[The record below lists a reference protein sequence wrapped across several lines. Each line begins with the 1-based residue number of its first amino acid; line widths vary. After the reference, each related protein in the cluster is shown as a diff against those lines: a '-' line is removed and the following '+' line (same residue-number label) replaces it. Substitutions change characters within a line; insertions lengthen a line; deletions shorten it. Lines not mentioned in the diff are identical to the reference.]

1 MIGDYSIM
9 DWVTLGGIL
18 TTIASLVGIA
28 IKLAR
33 DNSGLKAEMK
43 ALSKEREMEHASL
56 SSEHKGLSSEH
67 KGLSSEHKGLSSDH
81 RGLSKEHDALS
92 KEHASIKKDTEYIS
106 DEMKYEKMARENLYK
121 NSTKAKE
128 ILETMDFMKEVVL
141 QNSRLTE
148 EVGRLTVENQELSKS
163 KQNNELD
170 KVLRILGRI
179 EGQLASLE
187 GYRGTEEVQVVL
199 KRVESEL
206 LELNN

>member
-1 MIGDYSIM
+1 MIEEYSIM
-9 DWVTLGGIL
+9 DWVTFSGIVA
-18 TTIASLVGIA
+18 TIASLVGIA

-43 ALSKEREMEHASL
+43 ALSKEREMEHDS
-56 SSEHKGLSSEH
+56 
-67 KGLSSEHKGLSSDH
+67 
-81 RGLSKEHDALS
+81 LSKEHDALS

-106 DEMKYEKMARENLYK
+106 DEMKYEKEARKNLYK
-121 NSTKAKE
+121 NSSRAKE
-128 ILETMDFMKEVVL
+128 ILETMDLMKEVVL
-141 QNSRLTE
+141 QNSRLHE
-148 EVGRLTVENQELSKS
+148 EVTRLTLANQELSKP

-179 EGQLASLE
+179 EGQLASFE

>member
-1 MIGDYSIM
+1 MIEGYSFM

-18 TTIASLVGIA
+18 TTVASLVGIA

-43 ALSKEREMEHASL
+43 ALSKEREMEHDS
-56 SSEHKGLSSEH
+56 
-67 KGLSSEHKGLSSDH
+67 
-81 RGLSKEHDALS
+81 LSKEHDSLSKEHDSLSKEHDSLS

-121 NSTKAKE
+121 NSTRAKE
-128 ILETMDFMKEVVL
+128 ILETMDLMKEVVL
-141 QNSRLTE
+141 QNSKLTE
-148 EVGRLTVENQELSKS
+148 EVTRLKVENQELSKP
-163 KQNNELD
+163 KQNTELD

-187 GYRGTEEVQVVL
+187 GYRSTEEVQVVL

>member
-9 DWVTLGGIL
+9 DWVTFGGIVA
-18 TTIASLVGIA
+18 TIASLIGIA

-43 ALSKEREMEHASL
+43 ALSKEREMEHDSL
-56 SSEHKGLSSEH
+56 SN
-67 KGLSSEHKGLSSDH
+67 
-81 RGLSKEHDALS
+81 EHDGLS
-92 KEHASIKKDTEYIS
+92 KEHASIKEDTRYIS

-121 NSTKAKE
+121 NSSRAKE
-128 ILETMDFMKEVVL
+128 ILETMDLMKEVVL
-141 QNSRLTE
+141 QNSRLHK
-148 EVGRLTVENQELSKS
+148 EVTRLTVANQELSKP

-206 LELNN
+206 SELSN

>member
-1 MIGDYSIM
+1 MIEEYSIM

-18 TTIASLVGIA
+18 TTVASLVGIA

-43 ALSKEREMEHASL
+43 ALSKEREMEHDS
-56 SSEHKGLSSEH
+56 
-67 KGLSSEHKGLSSDH
+67 
-81 RGLSKEHDALS
+81 LSKEHDSLSKEHDSLSKEHDSLS

-128 ILETMDFMKEVVL
+128 ILETMDLMKEVVL
-141 QNSRLTE
+141 QNSKLTE
-148 EVGRLTVENQELSKS
+148 EVTRLKVENQELSKP
-163 KQNNELD
+163 KQNTELD

-187 GYRGTEEVQVVL
+187 GYRSTEEVQVVL

>member
-18 TTIASLVGIA
+18 TTVASLVGIA

-43 ALSKEREMEHASL
+43 ALSKEREMEHDSL
-56 SSEHKGLSSEH
+56 SSEN
-67 KGLSSEHKGLSSDH
+67 
-81 RGLSKEHDALS
+81 RGLFKEHDALS

-106 DEMKYEKMARENLYK
+106 DEMKCEKEARKNLYK
-121 NSTKAKE
+121 NSSRAKE
-128 ILETMDFMKEVVL
+128 ILETMDLMKEVVL
-141 QNSRLTE
+141 ENSRLNE
-148 EVGRLTVENQELSKS
+148 EVTRLKVENQELSKP

>member
-67 KGLSSEHKGLSSDH
+67 KGLSSDH

-121 NSTKAKE
+121 NSTRAKE

-141 QNSRLTE
+141 QNSRLHD
-148 EVGRLTVENQELSKS
+148 EVTRLTVANQEISKP

-187 GYRGTEEVQVVL
+187 GYRSTEEVQVVL

-206 LELNN
+206 SELSN

>member
-1 MIGDYSIM
+1 MIEGYSFM
-9 DWVTLGGIL
+9 DWVTFGGIVA
-18 TTIASLVGIA
+18 TIASLIGIA

-43 ALSKEREMEHASL
+43 ALSKEREMEHDSL
-56 SSEHKGLSSEH
+56 SN
-67 KGLSSEHKGLSSDH
+67 
-81 RGLSKEHDALS
+81 EHDGLS
-92 KEHASIKKDTEYIS
+92 KEHASIKEDTRYIS

-121 NSTKAKE
+121 NSSRAKE
-128 ILETMDFMKEVVL
+128 ILETMDLMKEVVL
-141 QNSRLTE
+141 QNSRLHK
-148 EVGRLTVENQELSKS
+148 EVTRLTVENQELSKP

-206 LELNN
+206 SELSN

>member
-1 MIGDYSIM
+1 MIGDDSIM
-9 DWVTLGGIL
+9 DWVTFGGIVA
-18 TTIASLVGIA
+18 TIASLVGIA

-43 ALSKEREMEHASL
+43 ALSKEREMEHESL
-56 SSEHKGLSSEH
+56 SKEHSALSKEH
-67 KGLSSEHKGLSSDH
+67 DSLSKEHD
-81 RGLSKEHDALS
+81 GLSKEHL
-92 KEHASIKKDTEYIS
+92 SIKEDTRYIS

-128 ILETMDFMKEVVL
+128 ILETIDLMKEVVF

-148 EVGRLTVENQELSKS
+148 EVTRLKVENQELSKS
-163 KQNNELD
+163 KENKELD
-170 KVLRILGRI
+170 KVLRVLGRI

-187 GYRGTEEVQVVL
+187 DYCSTEEVQVVL

-206 LELNN
+206 LELIN

>member
-18 TTIASLVGIA
+18 TTVASLVGIS

-43 ALSKEREMEHASL
+43 ALSKEREMEHESL
-56 SSEHKGLSSEH
+56 SKEHSALSKEH
-67 KGLSSEHKGLSSDH
+67 D
-81 RGLSKEHDALS
+81 GLSKEHDGLS

-121 NSTKAKE
+121 NSTRAKE
-128 ILETMDFMKEVVL
+128 ILETIDLMKEVVL

-148 EVGRLTVENQELSKS
+148 EVTRLKVENQELSKP

-187 GYRGTEEVQVVL
+187 GYRSTEEVQVVL

-206 LELNN
+206 LELSN

>member
-43 ALSKEREMEHASL
+43 ALSKEREMEHAS
-56 SSEHKGLSSEH
+56 LSSEH

-187 GYRGTEEVQVVL
+187 GYRSTEEVQVVL

-206 LELNN
+206 SELSN

>member
-1 MIGDYSIM
+1 MIEGYSFM

-18 TTIASLVGIA
+18 TTVASLVGIA

-43 ALSKEREMEHASL
+43 ALSKEREMEHNSL
-56 SSEHKGLSSEH
+56 SKEHSSLSKEH
-67 KGLSSEHKGLSSDH
+67 S
-81 RGLSKEHDALS
+81 GLSKEHDGLS

-121 NSTKAKE
+121 NSTRAKE
-128 ILETMDFMKEVVL
+128 ILETMDLMKEVVL
-141 QNSRLTE
+141 ENSRLHE
-148 EVGRLTVENQELSKS
+148 EVTRLTVANQELSKP
-163 KQNNELD
+163 KENKELD
-170 KVLRILGRI
+170 KVLSILGRI

-187 GYRGTEEVQVVL
+187 DYRSTEEVQVVL

-206 LELNN
+206 LELSN

>member
-1 MIGDYSIM
+1 MNEGYSFM

-18 TTIASLVGIA
+18 ITVASLVGIA

-43 ALSKEREMEHASL
+43 ALSKEREMEHDS
-56 SSEHKGLSSEH
+56 
-67 KGLSSEHKGLSSDH
+67 
-81 RGLSKEHDALS
+81 LSKEHDSLS

-121 NSTKAKE
+121 NSTRAKE
-128 ILETMDFMKEVVL
+128 ILETMDLVKEVVL
-141 QNSRLTE
+141 QNSKLTE
-148 EVGRLTVENQELSKS
+148 EVTRLKVENQELSKP
-163 KQNNELD
+163 KQNTELD

-187 GYRGTEEVQVVL
+187 GYRSTEEVQVVL

>member
-9 DWVTLGGIL
+9 DWVTFGGIVA
-18 TTIASLVGIA
+18 TIASLIGIA

-43 ALSKEREMEHASL
+43 ALSKEREMEH
-56 SSEHKGLSSEH
+56 
-67 KGLSSEHKGLSSDH
+67 D
-81 RGLSKEHDALS
+81 GLSKEHL
-92 KEHASIKKDTEYIS
+92 SIKEDTRYIS

-128 ILETMDFMKEVVL
+128 ILETMDLMKEVVL
-141 QNSRLTE
+141 QNSRLHE
-148 EVGRLTVENQELSKS
+148 EVTRLTVANQELSKP
-163 KQNNELD
+163 KENKELD

-187 GYRGTEEVQVVL
+187 DYRGTEDVQVVL

-206 LELNN
+206 LELSN

>member
-33 DNSGLKAEMK
+33 DNSGFKAEMK
-43 ALSKEREMEHASL
+43 ALSKEREMEHAS
-56 SSEHKGLSSEH
+56 LSSEH

>member
-18 TTIASLVGIA
+18 TTVASVVGIA

-33 DNSGLKAEMK
+33 DNSGLKAEIK
-43 ALSKEREMEHASL
+43 ALSKEHDKLTMEHDKL
-56 SSEHKGLSSEH
+56 SEENK
-67 KGLSSEHKGLSSDH
+67 K
-81 RGLSKEHDALS
+81 LSKEHDDLS
-92 KEHASIKKDTEYIS
+92 KEHLSIKEDTRYIS
-106 DEMKYEKMARENLYK
+106 DEMKYEKMARESLYK

-128 ILETMDFMKEVVL
+128 ILETMDLMKEVVL

-148 EVGRLTVENQELSKS
+148 EVTRLKVEKQELSKP

-187 GYRGTEEVQVVL
+187 GYRSTEEVQVVL

-206 LELNN
+206 LELSN

>member
-9 DWVTLGGIL
+9 DWVTFGGIVA
-18 TTIASLVGIA
+18 TIASLVGIA

-43 ALSKEREMEHASL
+43 ALSKEREMEHDRL
-56 SSEHKGLSSEH
+56 SN
-67 KGLSSEHKGLSSDH
+67 
-81 RGLSKEHDALS
+81 EHDGLS
-92 KEHASIKKDTEYIS
+92 KEHASIKEDTRYIS

-121 NSTKAKE
+121 NSTRAKE

-141 QNSRLTE
+141 QNSSLTE
-148 EVGRLTVENQELSKS
+148 EVTRLKVENQELSKP

-187 GYRGTEEVQVVL
+187 GYRSTEEVQVVL

-206 LELNN
+206 LELSN